1 MESCCRSVNVA
12 QPRSDIEPHPTEHL
26 HNVVRQSEARL
37 IDRLASLPDADAAWR
52 LLGPAVHLRLLRAP
66 VACFALMI
74 LVHTVL

>member
-1 MESCCRSVNVA
+1 MERCCCGVNIA
-12 QPRSDIEPHPTEHL
+12 QPKIDFEPHTTEHL

-52 LLGPAVHLRLLRAP
+52 LLGSAVHLRVLRAP
-66 VACFALMI
+66 VACFALLI